1 MKSTYPMANRPVTAA
16 RLAGLGSAAV
26 AAVGLLSTG
35 AAHADVFVPLPDGAE
50 TAPGATITR
59 TGEHAVVSPSMAANG
74 VGRVVWVS
82 ANITADVTATRI
94 VEKAGPGTAASNRP
108 GTDNSWTHGAS
119 QVNTGYIVGCQVS
132 ISDTAVS
139 AGMSGNLSANGFGV
153 NASAGLQL
161 GPGDVEFVAVSNKT
175 ITEPGTY
182 SVGYRD
188 FEIEI
193 QGCGGYAQARSY
205 TVLELI
211 GEHHSK
217 VTLYGQPFS
226 IG

>member
-1 MKSTYPMANRPVTAA
+1 MNSTDPVTTGTVGVA
-16 RLAGLGSAAV
+16 RLAGLGCAV
-26 AAVGLLSTG
+26 AAAVGLLSTG
-35 AAHADVFVPLPDGAE
+35 SANADVFVPLPDGAE
-50 TAPGATITR
+50 ATNGGTITR
-59 TGEHAVVSPSMAANG
+59 TGEQALVSSSMAANG

-119 QVNTGYIVGCQVS
+119 AVNTGYIVGCQVS
-132 ISDTAVS
+132 ISDTAIS

-161 GPGDVEFVAVSNKT
+161 GPGEVRFVSVGKKT

-182 SVGYRD
+182 SLGYRD
-188 FEIEI
+188 FEIQI
-193 QGCGGYAQARSY
+193 QGCAGYAQARSY

-211 GEHHSK
+211 GEYHSK